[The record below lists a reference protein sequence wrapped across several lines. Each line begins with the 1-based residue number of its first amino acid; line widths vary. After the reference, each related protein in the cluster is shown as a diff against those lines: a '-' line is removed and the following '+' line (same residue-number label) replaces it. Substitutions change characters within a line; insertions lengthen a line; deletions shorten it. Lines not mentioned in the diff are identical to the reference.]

1 MKLWKYTPHVPTA
14 SKHVYYT
21 FIVSWVE
28 LSMVFGK
35 FSDLPFLSVFVVY
48 LCCVP
53 PYNTINLCYCICIS
67 VSLCVGVC
75 VGECLYDVYTSYNT
89 VSIYNKRKLFET
101 LLKSS
106 FRDCIYSFLLGWSP
120 IAHFGA
126 GTSLP
131 NFHDFVEKYK
141 IMLILCSRGYEFE
154 SHKNV
159 YNKMFNNYIEQ
170 KPPKFI
176 FSLEIILFHNHGK
189 NNRCWM
195 STFE

>member
-1 MKLWKYTPHVPTA
+1 MCVCVRCTGTTHKLENVMKLWKYTPHVPTA

-67 VSLCVGVC
+67 VSLRVGVC

-89 VSIYNKRKLFET
+89 VSIYNKRKLFEK

-126 GTSLP
+126 GTL
-131 NFHDFVEKYK
+131 
-141 IMLILCSRGYEFE
+141 
-154 SHKNV
+154 SHSQPTQ
-159 YNKMFNNYIEQ
+159 F
-170 KPPKFI
+170 PWFCR
-176 FSLEIILFHNHGK
+176 EI
-189 NNRCWM
+189 
-195 STFE
+195 